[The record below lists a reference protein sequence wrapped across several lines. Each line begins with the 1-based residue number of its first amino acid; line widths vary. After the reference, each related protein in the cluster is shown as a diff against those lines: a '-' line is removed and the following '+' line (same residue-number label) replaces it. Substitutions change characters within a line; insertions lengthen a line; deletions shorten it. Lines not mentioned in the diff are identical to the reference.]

1 VDYKAIQ
8 ALVEQD
14 MQAVDTLIKHR
25 LESDV
30 VLVNQLSNYI
40 INSGGKRLR
49 PMLALLMA
57 RACGYQGKKH
67 VDVAAIGFSW

>member
-8 ALVEQD
+8 ALVEPD
-14 MQAVDTLIKHR
+14 MQAVDDLIKRR
-25 LESDV
+25 LQSDV
-30 VLVNQLSNYI
+30 VLVNQLSHYI

-57 RACGYQGKKH
+57 RACGYEGERR
-67 VDVAAIGFSW
+67 ALF